1 MSNKFLDNMGYLD
14 LQIPKQLYQSLK
26 SECDIALD
34 GNRVFVSG
42 LSGAGVPHH
51 RLVENKSNL
60 QNLEIFILDVLK
72 EYKETF
78 NLDSMSEYLIMQTH
92 SSPIF
97 KMGKPWINYQKKH
110 EFIPNH
116 IHDGTYS
123 YTIWIDIP
131 YDSDEELKEGG
142 EHASCFQ
149 FSYTDILGATRLHQ
163 IKLNKKDN
171 GRMLFFPAQ
180 LRHQVY
186 PFYTSDKYRISISGN
201 VLLDVKFNN

>member
-34 GNRVFVSG
+34 SNRVFVSG

-51 RLVENKSNL
+51 RWVENKSNL

-97 KMGKPWINYQKKH
+97 KMGKPWINYQKKN

-116 IHDGTYS
+116 IHDGSFS

-142 EHASCFQ
+142 EHASCFL
-149 FSYTDILGATRLHQ
+149 FSYTDILGATRLHH

>member
-26 SECDIALD
+26 AECDIALD

-42 LSGAGVPHH
+42 LSGAGGPHH
-51 RLVENKSNL
+51 RWVENKSNL
-60 QNLEIFILDVLK
+60 RDLEIFIFSLLQG
-72 EYKETF
+72 YKETF
-78 NLDSMSEYLIMQTH
+78 KLDPIRDIWLH
-92 SSPIF
+92 SQSPVF
-97 KMGKPWINYQKKH
+97 KMSRPWINYQKKN

-116 IHDGTYS
+116 IHDGSFS

-142 EHASCFQ
+142 EHASCFL
-149 FSYTDILGATRLHQ
+149 FSYTDILGATSLHH

>member
-72 EYKETF
+72 EYK
-78 NLDSMSEYLIMQTH
+78 
-92 SSPIF
+92 
-97 KMGKPWINYQKKH
+97 
-110 EFIPNH
+110 
-116 IHDGTYS
+116 
-123 YTIWIDIP
+123 
-131 YDSDEELKEGG
+131 
-142 EHASCFQ
+142 
-149 FSYTDILGATRLHQ
+149 
-163 IKLNKKDN
+163 
-171 GRMLFFPAQ
+171 
-180 LRHQVY
+180 
-186 PFYTSDKYRISISGN
+186 
-201 VLLDVKFNN
+201 

>member
-97 KMGKPWINYQKKH
+97 KMGKPWINYQKKN

-116 IHDGTYS
+116 IHDGSFS

-142 EHASCFQ
+142 EHASCFL
-149 FSYTDILGATRLHQ
+149 FSYTDILGATRLHH
-163 IKLNKKDN
+163 IKLN
-171 GRMLFFPAQ
+171 
-180 LRHQVY
+180 
-186 PFYTSDKYRISISGN
+186 
-201 VLLDVKFNN
+201 